1 MKYKLKYKLKFKFK
15 FKIHKQNIML
25 AFQVIAT
32 FEDDIE
38 QDIFNFELQY
48 LENIDEKSLLKII
61 FQSLENLEK
70 LEKLSIYQLNCD
82 RENCLEW
89 LLKSNGKYYFNI
101 SVNNDEETLYWNNFR
116 NECLDYIQKRT
127 SNIYDC

>member
-1 MKYKLKYKLKFKFK
+1 MKFKLKFK

-70 LEKLSIYQLNCD
+70 LEKLSICQLNCD
-82 RENCLEW
+82 RINWLEW